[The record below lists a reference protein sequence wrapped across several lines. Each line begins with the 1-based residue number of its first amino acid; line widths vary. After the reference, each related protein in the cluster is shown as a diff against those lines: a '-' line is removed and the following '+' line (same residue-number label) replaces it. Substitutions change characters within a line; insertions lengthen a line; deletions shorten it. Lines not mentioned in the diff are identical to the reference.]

1 MIDPDVYQ
9 PVPGLFTGITKL
21 DVKFDA
27 KIKVKGKT
35 IGITQTTK
43 CPKSKKWNFTFQN
56 VLLGG
61 GKIDNKTSVN
71 CRS

>member
-1 MIDPDVYQ
+1 MYQ

-21 DVKFDA
+21 EVKFTGRT
-27 KIKVKGKT
+27 KVKGKT
-35 IGITQTTK
+35 IGTVSSVG

-61 GKIDNKTSVN
+61 GKINNKTSIA
-71 CRS
+71 CK